1 MLFNSIEFLI
11 FLPLIFI
18 CYWQIRDLRLQNI
31 FVVAVS
37 YVFYAWWDC
46 RFLCLM
52 AFVTLSSYVA
62 GILMSAFRSRR
73 KSILLIEI
81 LLCLGVLGV
90 FKYYNFFVE
99 NMVALLDI
107 TGFQAHVRTLNVILP
122 VGISFYTFQAL
133 GYVLDVYNGKVSAS
147 RDVIAYAAFISF
159 FPQLVAGPIERA
171 DNIYP
176 QFTRRRRFDFR
187 YAKDGCK
194 MIIGGFFK
202 KLVIADTAAGV
213 VDTIFN
219 GYTNYNAASLATGAL
234 LFSFQI
240 YGDFSG
246 YSDIAIGTS
255 RLFGIT
261 LRKNFDM
268 PYLSHNVAEFWRR
281 WHISLNRWFVD
292 YVYIPLGGSRRSTGT
307 TVRNTFTIFLL
318 SGLWHGANWTFLVWG
333 AYHAALLTACRRL
346 KIKSVLLTFVLCAIG
361 WVIFRADNITV
372 AGEYIVRML
381 DISNYGLPDIPKI
394 NLLNTCECL
403 LGIALLMALEWKH
416 RHKEYAFCLDVKWR
430 AARWG
435 AYAAIAV
442 WSVIYYKTGQAFIY
456 FQF

>member
-11 FLPLIFI
+11 FLPIIFVY
-18 CYWQIRDLRLQNI
+18 YWQIRNWRLQNL

-37 YVFYAWWDC
+37 YFFYAWWDW
-46 RFLCLM
+46 RFLFLM
-52 AFVTLSSYVA
+52 AFVTLSSYFA
-62 GILMSAFRSRR
+62 GILMSAFWSRR
-73 KSILLIEI
+73 KNILQIEI

-99 NMVALLDI
+99 NIVSFLDVF
-107 TGFQAHVRTLNVILP
+107 GFQAHASTLNIILP

-147 RDVIAYAAFISF
+147 RDVVAYAAFISF
-159 FPQLVAGPIERA
+159 FPQLVAGPIERV

-176 QFTRRRRFDFR
+176 QFTRQRKFDFS
-187 YAKDGCK
+187 YAKNGCK

-219 GYTNYNAASLATGAL
+219 GYTNYNAASLVIGAI

-261 LRKNFDM
+261 LKKNFDM
-268 PYLSHNVAEFWRR
+268 PYLSRNVAEFWRR

-292 YVYIPLGGSRRSTGT
+292 YVYIPLGGSRRSLKT
-307 TVRNTFTIFLL
+307 TIRNIFTIFLL
-318 SGLWHGANWTFLVWG
+318 SGLWHGANWTFIVWG
-333 AYHAALLTACRRL
+333 GYHAVLLVAYKRL
-346 KIKSVLLTFVLCAIG
+346 KVSSVLLTFVLCAIG

-372 AGEYIVRML
+372 AGEYITRML

-403 LGIALLMALEWKH
+403 LGIALLMMLECKN
-416 RHKEYAFCLDVKWR
+416 KDKDYAFYLDFKCR
-430 AARWG
+430 TARWS
-435 AYAAIAV
+435 AYAVIAI
-442 WSVIYYKTGQAFIY
+442 WSVIYYKVGQAFIY